1 MNSQPLSEEEIEM
14 LAVKKRDKAITQ
26 YFKFDRR
33 QLQFNT
39 GFEKTMKSEGC
50 FYRLEELLHIFPA
63 YVGYLLKYKKHRW
76 IVVAFENSQKIELM
90 WSNKG
95 TDIFNVSLKLSH
107 SDLINKAKKNGAN
120 SILVFI
126 NHPNWDPQNID
137 LIHPSDYEL
146 TDAQKFSD
154 KCISNG
160 LNCLHFICE
169 RGRYNNYH
177 TKCTESFLSLDF
189 YEDKISREN
198 GHSKYRN
205 MILHT
210 QLNF

>member
-1 MNSQPLSEEEIEM
+1 MNSQPLNEEEIEK
-14 LAVKKRDKAITQ
+14 LAVKKRDKDIKK
-26 YFKFDRR
+26 YYKFDCRN
-33 QLQFNT
+33 LQFNT

-50 FYRLEELLHIFPA
+50 FYQLKEFLYIFPA

-76 IVVAFENSQKIELM
+76 IVVAFENRQKIELM
-90 WSNKG
+90 WANKG

-107 SDLINKAKKNGAN
+107 YDLINQAKTNEVT
-120 SILVFI
+120 SILIFI

-137 LIHPSDYEL
+137 LINPSDYEL
-146 TDAQKFSD
+146 KEAEKFSE

-177 TKCTESFLSLDF
+177 TKYADSFLPLNF